1 MTQSKPKVIFVCGP
15 TASGKSSVAI
25 QIAKSFAGEI
35 INADSRQFYKE
46 LNIGTAKPNPAE
58 QESITHHLIDCASIA
73 EPWDVGRFVKEARL
87 KISELSQNKILP
99 IVTGGTGMYLRS
111 LRFGLAEIPA
121 VSAQTQKKLEA
132 RLKEKS
138 LQELYQD
145 LQACDP
151 KQAQRIEQSDT
162 QRILRALS
170 VYEETGKPLSSFW
183 NNDWESQSVYD
194 DFAFIL
200 DWPRDELYQR
210 INERVDLMLQSGLQK
225 EVQDLLQNNQDRAL
239 LEKTIGYQE
248 WFKLGFDDPQ
258 KVAEEIKKNTRQ
270 FAKRQLTWFR
280 KEKSLHWILPNQQQK
295 LIDTIDRFLTEG

>member
-1 MTQSKPKVIFVCGP
+1 MHKHK
-15 TASGKSSVAI
+15 
-25 QIAKSFAGEI
+25 
-35 INADSRQFYKE
+35 
-46 LNIGTAKPNPAE
+46 
-58 QESITHHLIDCASIA
+58 
-73 EPWDVGRFVKEARL
+73 
-87 KISELSQNKILP
+87 
-99 IVTGGTGMYLRS
+99 
-111 LRFGLAEIPA
+111 
-121 VSAQTQKKLEA
+121 KKLEA

-138 LQELYQD
+138 LPELYQD